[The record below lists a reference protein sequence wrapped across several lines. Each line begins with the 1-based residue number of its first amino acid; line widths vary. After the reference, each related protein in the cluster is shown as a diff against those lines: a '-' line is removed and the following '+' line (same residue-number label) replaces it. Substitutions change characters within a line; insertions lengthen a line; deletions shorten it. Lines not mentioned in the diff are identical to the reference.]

1 MAALNPAWLTRFS
14 LTVLEFFLPRLC
26 LFCGAGVGEA
36 AAQAICPECEAKI
49 EWVASPLCPCCGLVF
64 EARDGSDRLCG
75 DCQTQAPPFARA
87 RAAALYDPD
96 GPVGQAIKRLKFNGH
111 MAYLPLLQGWLKQP
125 GCLELVADADLLVPV
140 PLHPRRLKGQIF
152 SLHPKRLDGRGF
164 NQSLLL
170 ARGFPDKPINF
181 EVLVRIKDTR
191 PQVDLKTLKERRDN
205 VKGAFAVPRPAE
217 VKGKKILLI
226 DDLYTTGATARECA
240 RVLSRAGAARVE
252 VLTVARVKHE

>member
-1 MAALNPAWLTRFS
+1 MARLNPAWLTRFS

-26 LFCGAGVGEA
+26 LFCGAGVGEE
-36 AAQAICPECEAKI
+36 AAQAVCPECEAKI
-49 EWVASPLCPCCGLVF
+49 DWVASPLCPCCGLVF
-64 EARDGSDRLCG
+64 AARDGSDRLCG

-96 GPVGQAIKRLKFNGH
+96 GPVGQAIKRLKFNGQ
-111 MAYLPLLQGWLKQP
+111 MAYLPLLQSWLKQP
-125 GCLELVADADLLVPV
+125 GCLELVADADLLLPV
-140 PLHPRRLKGQIF
+140 PLHPRRLKA
-152 SLHPKRLDGRGF
+152 RGF
-164 NQSLLL
+164 NQALLL
-170 ARGFPDKPINF
+170 AQVFKDKPLGR
-181 EVLVRIKDTR
+181 EVLIRERHTV
-191 PQVDLKTLKERRDN
+191 PQVGLNPKERRDN
-205 VKGAFAVPRPAE
+205 VRGAFAVPQTAA

>member
-26 LFCGAGVGEA
+26 LFCGAGVGET

-49 EWVASPLCPCCGLVF
+49 DWVASPLCPCCGLVF
-64 EARDGSDRLCG
+64 ESRDGIDRLCG

-87 RAAALYDPD
+87 RAAALYDPE
-96 GPVGQAIKRLKFNGH
+96 GPVGQAIKRLKFNSQ
-111 MAYLPLLQGWLKQP
+111 MPYLPLLQSWLKQP
-125 GCLELVADADLLVPV
+125 DCLELVADADLLLPV
-140 PLHPRRLKGQIF
+140 PLHPRRLKA
-152 SLHPKRLDGRGF
+152 RGF
-164 NQSLLL
+164 NQALLL
-170 ARGFPDKPINF
+170 AQVFTDRPLGR
-181 EVLVRIKDTR
+181 EVLIRERFTL
-191 PQVDLKTLKERRDN
+191 PQVGLNPKERRDN
-205 VKGAFAVPRPAE
+205 VRGAFAVPQTAA

>member
-1 MAALNPAWLTRFS
+1 MTPFSPASLKRFS

-36 AAQAICPECEAKI
+36 AAQAVCPECEARV

-75 DCQTQAPPFARA
+75 DCQTETTPFARA
-87 RAAALYDPD
+87 RAAALYDPE
-96 GPVGQAIKRLKFNGH
+96 GPVGQAIKRLKFNGQ
-111 MAYLPLLQGWLKQP
+111 MAYLPLLQSWLQQA
-125 GCLELVADADLLVPV
+125 GCLELVADADLLLPV
-140 PLHPRRLKGQIF
+140 PLHPRRLKA
-152 SLHPKRLDGRGF
+152 RGF
-164 NQSLLL
+164 NQAWLLTQ
-170 ARGFPDKPINF
+170 GFKDRPWGR
-181 EVLVRIKDTR
+181 EVLIRERFTL
-191 PQVDLKTLKERRDN
+191 PQVGLNPKERRDN
-205 VKGAFAVPRPAE
+205 VKGAFAVPQAAA

>member
-26 LFCGAGVGEA
+26 LFCGAGVGEE
-36 AAQAICPECEAKI
+36 AAQAVCPKCEAKI

-64 EARDGSDRLCG
+64 EARDGGDRLCG

-87 RAAALYDPD
+87 RAAALYDPE
-96 GPVGQAIKRLKFNGH
+96 GPVGQAIKRLKFNGQ
-111 MAYLPLLQGWLKQP
+111 MPYLPLLQSWLKQP
-125 GCLELVADADLLVPV
+125 YCLELVADADLLLPV
-140 PLHPRRLKGQIF
+140 PLHPRRLKG
-152 SLHPKRLDGRGF
+152 RGF
-164 NQSLLL
+164 NQALLL
-170 ARGFPDKPINF
+170 AQSFKDRPLGR
-181 EVLVRIKDTR
+181 EVLIRERFTL
-191 PQVDLKTLKERRDN
+191 PQVGLNPKERRDN
-205 VKGAFAVPRPAE
+205 VKGAFAVPQAAA

-240 RVLSRAGAARVE
+240 RVLSRSGAARVE